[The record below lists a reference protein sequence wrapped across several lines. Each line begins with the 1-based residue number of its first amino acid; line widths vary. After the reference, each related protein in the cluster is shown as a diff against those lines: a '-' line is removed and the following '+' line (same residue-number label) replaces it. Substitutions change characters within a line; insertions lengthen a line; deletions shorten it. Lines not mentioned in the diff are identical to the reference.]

1 MSLMQPFT
9 PEQQTYLNEV
19 QTNIRAAMDA
29 LQKELN
35 DLRPQVEE
43 GTS

>member
-19 QTNIRAAMDA
+19 QENIRAAMQE
-29 LQKELN
+29 LQEQIDKLKE
-35 DLRPQVEE
+35 EH
-43 GTS
+43 GS